1 MILPILLILVALA
14 VERGVTLW
22 SVSEQVAQS
31 RTQAEEQFLTLFP
44 EQKRIVNLRSQ
55 VTMALKKYRPQAD
68 NTRLLAELSAI
79 ASTLKSA
86 SLSDI
91 EMRGFTF
98 DQSARRFTSSCGPRT
113 LPASTNCVAH
123 WQPIMLCSRT
133 RYRKRVMRFPAA

>member
-1 MILPILLILVALA
+1 MGALAGDDSADLLILVALA

-68 NTRLLAELSAI
+68 DTRLLAELSAI

-86 SLSDI
+86 
-91 EMRGFTF
+91 FTPF
-98 DQSARRFTSSCGPRT
+98 PTSK
-113 LPASTNCVAH
+113 CVVS
-123 WQPIMLCSRT
+123 P
-133 RYRKRVMRFPAA
+133 

>member
-1 MILPILLILVALA
+1 M
-14 VERGVTLW
+14 TLW

-68 NTRLLAELSAI
+68 DTRLLAELSAI

-98 DQSARRFTSSCGPRT
+98 DQNARRFTSSCGLLT
-113 LPASTNCVAH
+113 LPVSTNCVVH
-123 WQPIMLCSRT
+123 WQPIMLCNRT
-133 RYRKRVMRFPAA
+133 HYRKRVMRFPAA